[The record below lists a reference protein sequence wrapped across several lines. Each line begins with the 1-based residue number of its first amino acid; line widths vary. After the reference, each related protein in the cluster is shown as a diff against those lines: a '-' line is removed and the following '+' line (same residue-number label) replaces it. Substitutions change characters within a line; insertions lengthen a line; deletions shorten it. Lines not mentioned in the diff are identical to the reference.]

1 MTVLCGWLKVFM
13 QLNLTNKNKHVIS
26 TNQVQDNHELGFLI
40 FPVNSLKVDTTVSQ
54 TPPTG
59 GHGWLAGPG

>member
-1 MTVLCGWLKVFM
+1 M

-40 FPVNSLKVDTTVSQ
+40 FPVNFLKVDTTVSQ